1 MSGVAG
7 GVAGTVAGSVGRE
20 LIDDDGAVCA
30 KRGNG
35 ESRDGNGRHGAR
47 RPRTVETQRA
57 TLGSSPSVGEDGVAA

>member
-7 GVAGTVAGSVGRE
+7 GVEGTVAGSVGRE
-20 LIDDDGAVCA
+20 LIDDDGAASA

-35 ESRDGNGRHGAR
+35 ESREGHGKEGGPQA
-47 RPRTVETQRA
+47 PAVGAQRA